1 MLDTLSSLSKSS
13 RALSFAESWF
23 SVTPERLAEYIAEV
37 YAWTTVPIVPVVLFF
52 LLLLFSRFF
61 VTWRLRSAAGV
72 R

>member
-1 MLDTLSSLSKSS
+1 MLDTLSSLSNSS

-52 LLLLFSRFF
+52 FF
-61 VTWRLRSAAGV
+61 FFFCFHASSSSGGFVALPV
-72 R
+72 